1 MKKLFLTNI
10 MSLVA
15 LVLNAQTDITKHF
28 LDNYGFDS
36 EFNYTSGQTN
46 AVSQEIMEVKGW
58 TADLSANYT
67 IVGTYEFGFKGSFN
81 GATVPSAGYDGET
94 GGGLAIST
102 GWEQTFV
109 FSQEVTLPAGKY
121 TVTAPSYNGCTTTA
135 ATSQLAWVPT
145 SGTSVKSTTTSYA
158 ANAWTLDKISFT
170 IDKTTKGKIQF
181 GMKAAAGGSSNTAK
195 LVIDYIRITGED
207 MAVDKTLLNEAIAK
221 ATACY
226 ADGNGN
232 GAEELKKEITAAQ
245 AVADNANASILDVL
259 EATTALN
266 NAIDTYRKQNVSEE
280 NPLDAT
286 EYLVN
291 PSFEDGTKGWT
302 IDGLVSQT
310 NSSFTKKNGSTY
322 MEKWVGQGNKVGN
335 ASITQTVTDLPNGIY
350 KLTVAAQNLNQSS
363 TSQKCEGARIFA
375 DDEETTVY
383 TPNDYSVTFT
393 NLTNGAT
400 IGFEANGATGNWL
413 ATDNFRLSLI
423 GVISAEVVLAET
435 ARLTAEAEAL
445 TQHMMCRTAADELA
459 AAITKTK
466 AITATSTDAEVADAV
481 KAIKLAI
488 GNARTS
494 IAQYQVLAKAADD
507 AEAIYDAS
515 MNGAEELKAEIDKAR
530 KLYANDTATKAQI
543 EEEIRLLEK
552 AVLAFRIANATPG
565 TGTAPAVTATNK
577 YVATGATQALVR
589 ATTTGSNI
597 LERGVCWSTER
608 NPTVLDERTTKSFSL
623 NGTIF
628 HIKGMKPATVYYVR
642 PYVMNKT
649 YTVAY
654 GDEIKVVT
662 HPAGGCSWSWNEGAP
677 DEAANTR
684 CRNAMRETIEYF
696 NEWTGIRGFHLN
708 GNYGSE
714 TPTADCSYGGW
725 MRIGPKAAYQAI
737 GTVLHETG
745 HGVGV
750 GTHWVWNNCTY
761 TRETNGNSG
770 KWLGRAANDVYRFL
784 ENRYTDDVYFKGD
797 KTHGWG
803 NNATYD
809 WLVNGADKDKHL
821 ELQYIGGM
829 CIMYG
834 LFLDGLCPTSS
845 YNNGI
850 AGYTYNFDDNKKYYI
865 MNKNAERGLGEGL
878 LSQRSTTVV
887 WKPCLTQEE
896 INDSAA
902 WYMEF
907 VPTKGYYMFRNA
919 ISGRY
924 LSRSTMT
931 TSMTT
936 KKTTSPSTT
945 EQFQLMP
952 DRTDVTIGAG
962 DKTVTTH
969 GYWFTWNDG
978 NNKAVSAKA
987 LSEKVGY
994 GTLEQVTFN
1003 FSDSATMQQWI
1014 IISEDELKDYHDA
1027 AVALG
1032 IRNINTNDEATN
1044 GNKTVTG
1051 IYSADGISLQHTAKG
1066 INIIRYSDGSVK
1078 KIYVK

>member
-15 LVLNAQTDITKHF
+15 LALNAQTDITKHF

-135 ATSQLAWVPT
+135 ATSLLAWVPT

-466 AITATSTDAEVADAV
+466 AITATYTDAEVADAV

-494 IAQYQVLAKAADD
+494 IAQYQALAKAADD
-507 AEAIYDAS
+507 AEAIYDAG

-677 DEAANTR
+677 DDAANTR
-684 CRNAMRETIEYF
+684 CRNAIKETIDYF
-696 NEWTGIRGFHLN
+696 NEWTGIKGFHLT
-708 GNYGSE
+708 GNYGSG

-725 MRIGPKAAYQAI
+725 MRIGPNAAYQAI

-750 GTHWVWNNCTY
+750 GTHWIWYNCSD
-761 TRETNGNSG
+761 TRQNTSSG
-770 KWLGRAANDVYRFL
+770 KWLGRAATEVYQFL
-784 ENRYTDDVYFKGD
+784 ENKYTDDYYFQGD

-803 NNATYD
+803 RNATYD
-809 WLVNGADKDKHL
+809 WLVNGADKDKHS
-821 ELQYIGGM
+821 ELQYAGGM

-834 LFLDGLCPTSS
+834 LFLDGLCPTS
-845 YNNGI
+845 NHPNGI
-850 AGYTYNFDDNKKYYI
+850 AGYTYNFDDYKKYYI
-865 MNKNAERGLGEGL
+865 MCKNSERGLGDGL
-878 LSQRSTTVV
+878 LFQRNTIAA
-887 WKPCLTQEE
+887 WKPYFNTTTEV
-896 INDSAA
+896 NDSAA
-902 WYMEF
+902 WYLEF
-907 VPTKGYYMFRNA
+907 NPLNGYYSFKNA
-919 ISGRY
+919 VSGKY
-924 LSRSTMT
+924 LTRSTT
-931 TSMTT
+931 TSGMSV
-936 KKTTSPSTT
+936 KQTSVPSTA

-952 DRTDVTIGAG
+952 DRTNVTLGAG
-962 DKTVTTH
+962 KNKVTTH
-969 GYWFTWNDG
+969 GYWFTWYNDG
-978 NNKAVSAKA
+978 NKAMSANA
-987 LSEKVGY
+987 LGKRSGY
-994 GTLEQVTFN
+994 GTLEQTAFN
-1003 FSDSATMQQWI
+1003 FSNSATKQQWI
-1014 IISEDELKDYHDA
+1014 IISEDELEEFRQAAIATSIKD
-1027 AVALG
+1027 V
-1032 IRNINTNDEATN
+1032 NTDTATN
-1044 GNKTVTG
+1044 NSQTIIG
-1051 IYSADGISLQHTAKG
+1051 IYNVDGSKKNDISRGL
-1066 INIIRYSDGSVK
+1066 NIIKYNDGSTK
-1078 KIYVK
+1078 KVYIK

>member
-15 LVLNAQTDITKHF
+15 LALNAQTDITKHF

-135 ATSQLAWVPT
+135 ATSLLAWVPT

-383 TPNDYSVTFT
+383 TQNDYSVTFT

-466 AITATSTDAEVADAV
+466 AITATYTDAEVADAV

-494 IAQYQVLAKAADD
+494 IAQYQALAKAADD
-507 AEAIYDAS
+507 AEAIYDAG

-597 LERGVCWSTER
+597 LERGVCWSTEH
-608 NPTVLDERTTKSFSL
+608 NPTVLDNRTTKSFSL

-628 HIKGMKPATVYYVR
+628 HIKGMKPSTVYYIR

-654 GDEIKVVT
+654 GDEVKIVT
-662 HPAGGCSWSWNEGAP
+662 HPAGGCTWSWNEGAP
-677 DEAANTR
+677 DDAANTR
-684 CRNAMRETIEYF
+684 CRNAIKETIDYF
-696 NEWTGIRGFHLN
+696 NEWTGIKGFHLT
-708 GNYGSE
+708 GNYGSG

-725 MRIGPKAAYQAI
+725 MRIGPNAAYQAI

-750 GTHWVWNNCTY
+750 GTHWIWNNCSD
-761 TRETNGNSG
+761 TRQNTSSG
-770 KWLGRAANDVYRFL
+770 KWLGRAATEVYQFL
-784 ENRYTDDVYFKGD
+784 ENKYTDDYYFQGD

-803 NNATYD
+803 RNATYD
-809 WLVNGADKDKHL
+809 WLVNGADKDKHS
-821 ELQYIGGM
+821 ELQYAGGM

-834 LFLDGLCPTSS
+834 LFLDGLCPTS
-845 YNNGI
+845 NHPNGI
-850 AGYTYNFDDNKKYYI
+850 AGYTYNFDDSKKYYI
-865 MNKNAERGLGEGL
+865 MCKNSERGLGDGL
-878 LSQRSTTVV
+878 LFQRNTIAA
-887 WKPCLTQEE
+887 WKPYFNTTTEV
-896 INDSAA
+896 NDSAA
-902 WYMEF
+902 WYLEF
-907 VPTKGYYMFRNA
+907 NPLNGYYSFKNA
-919 ISGRY
+919 VSGKY
-924 LSRSTMT
+924 LTRSTT
-931 TSMTT
+931 TSGMSV
-936 KKTTSPSTT
+936 KQTSVPSTA

-952 DRTDVTIGAG
+952 DRTNVTLGAG
-962 DKTVTTH
+962 KNKVTTH
-969 GYWFTWNDG
+969 GYWFTWYNDG
-978 NNKAVSAKA
+978 NKAMSANA
-987 LSEKVGY
+987 LGKRSGY
-994 GTLEQVTFN
+994 GTLEQTAFN
-1003 FSDSATMQQWI
+1003 FSNSATKQQWI
-1014 IISEDELKDYHDA
+1014 IISEDELEEFRQAAIATSIKD
-1027 AVALG
+1027 V
-1032 IRNINTNDEATN
+1032 NTDTATN
-1044 GNKTVTG
+1044 NSQTIIG
-1051 IYSADGISLQHTAKG
+1051 IYNVDGSKKNDISRGL
-1066 INIIRYSDGSVK
+1066 NIIKYNDGSTK
-1078 KIYVK
+1078 KVYIK

>member
-15 LVLNAQTDITKHF
+15 LALNAQTDITKHF

-135 ATSQLAWVPT
+135 ATSLLAWVPT

-466 AITATSTDAEVADAV
+466 AITATYTDAEVADAV

-494 IAQYQVLAKAADD
+494 IAQYQALAKAADD
-507 AEAIYDAS
+507 AEAIYDAG

-677 DEAANTR
+677 DDAANTR
-684 CRNAMRETIEYF
+684 CRNAIKETIDYF
-696 NEWTGIRGFHLN
+696 NEWTGIKGFHLT
-708 GNYGSE
+708 GNYGSG

-725 MRIGPKAAYQAI
+725 MRIGPNAAYQAI

-750 GTHWVWNNCTY
+750 GTHWIWNNCSD
-761 TRETNGNSG
+761 TRQNTSSG
-770 KWLGRAANDVYRFL
+770 KWLGRAATEVYQFL
-784 ENRYTDDVYFKGD
+784 ENKYTDDYYFQGD

-803 NNATYD
+803 RNATYD
-809 WLVNGADKDKHL
+809 WLVNGADKDKHS
-821 ELQYIGGM
+821 ELQYAGGM

-834 LFLDGLCPTSS
+834 LFLDGLCPTS
-845 YNNGI
+845 NHPNGI
-850 AGYTYNFDDNKKYYI
+850 AGYTYNFDDSKKYYI
-865 MNKNAERGLGEGL
+865 MCKNSERGLGDGL
-878 LSQRSTTVV
+878 LFQRNTIAA
-887 WKPCLTQEE
+887 WKPYFNTTTEV
-896 INDSAA
+896 NDSAA
-902 WYMEF
+902 WYLEF
-907 VPTKGYYMFRNA
+907 NPLNGYYSFKNA
-919 ISGRY
+919 VSGKY
-924 LSRSTMT
+924 LTRSTT
-931 TSMTT
+931 TSGMSV
-936 KKTTSPSTT
+936 KQTSVPSTA

-952 DRTDVTIGAG
+952 DRTNVTLGAG
-962 DKTVTTH
+962 KNKVTTH
-969 GYWFTWNDG
+969 GYWFTWYNDG
-978 NNKAVSAKA
+978 NKAMSANA
-987 LSEKVGY
+987 LGKRSGY
-994 GTLEQVTFN
+994 GTLEQTAFN
-1003 FSDSATMQQWI
+1003 FSNSATKQQWI
-1014 IISEDELKDYHDA
+1014 IISEDELEEFRQAAIATSIKD
-1027 AVALG
+1027 V
-1032 IRNINTNDEATN
+1032 NTDTATN
-1044 GNKTVTG
+1044 NSQTIIG
-1051 IYSADGISLQHTAKG
+1051 IYNVDGSKKNDISRGL
-1066 INIIRYSDGSVK
+1066 NIIKYNDGSTK
-1078 KIYVK
+1078 KVYIK

>member
-15 LVLNAQTDITKHF
+15 LALNAQTDITKHF

-135 ATSQLAWVPT
+135 ATSLLAWVPT

-466 AITATSTDAEVADAV
+466 AITATYTDAEVADAV

-494 IAQYQVLAKAADD
+494 IAQYQALAKAADD
-507 AEAIYDAS
+507 AEAIYDAG

-677 DEAANTR
+677 DDAANTR
-684 CRNAMRETIEYF
+684 CRNAIKETIDYF
-696 NEWTGIRGFHLN
+696 NEWTGIKGFHLT
-708 GNYGSE
+708 GNYGSG

-725 MRIGPKAAYQAI
+725 MRIGPNAAYQAI

-750 GTHWVWNNCTY
+750 GTHWIWNNCSD
-761 TRETNGNSG
+761 TRQNTSSG
-770 KWLGRAANDVYRFL
+770 KWLGRAATEVYQFL
-784 ENRYTDDVYFKGD
+784 ENKYTDDYYFQGD

-803 NNATYD
+803 RNATYD
-809 WLVNGADKDKHL
+809 WLVNGADKDKHS
-821 ELQYIGGM
+821 ELQYAGGM

-834 LFLDGLCPTSS
+834 LFLDGLCPTS
-845 YNNGI
+845 NHPNGI
-850 AGYTYNFDDNKKYYI
+850 AGYTYNFDDYKKYYI
-865 MNKNAERGLGEGL
+865 MCKNSERGLGDGL
-878 LSQRSTTVV
+878 LFQRNTIAA
-887 WKPCLTQEE
+887 WKPYFNTTTEV
-896 INDSAA
+896 NDSAA
-902 WYMEF
+902 WYLEF
-907 VPTKGYYMFRNA
+907 NPLNGYYSFKNA
-919 ISGRY
+919 VSGKY
-924 LSRSTMT
+924 LTRSTT
-931 TSMTT
+931 TSGMSV
-936 KKTTSPSTT
+936 KQTSVPYTA

-952 DRTDVTIGAG
+952 DRTNVTLGAG
-962 DKTVTTH
+962 KNKVTTH
-969 GYWFTWNDG
+969 GYWFTWYNDG
-978 NNKAVSAKA
+978 NKAMSANA
-987 LSEKVGY
+987 LGKRSGY
-994 GTLEQVTFN
+994 GTLEQTAFN
-1003 FSDSATMQQWI
+1003 FSNSATKQQWI
-1014 IISEDELKDYHDA
+1014 IISEDELEEFRQAAIATSIKD
-1027 AVALG
+1027 V
-1032 IRNINTNDEATN
+1032 NTDTATN
-1044 GNKTVTG
+1044 NSQTIIG
-1051 IYSADGISLQHTAKG
+1051 IYNVDGSKKNDISRGL
-1066 INIIRYSDGSVK
+1066 NIIKYNDGSTK
-1078 KIYVK
+1078 KVYIK